1 MNDKSRIPWHREI
14 LSNIGFYGIIF
25 LLGAASF
32 VAAFFYYDAAL
43 LDNPYGF
50 SHRVEKLAYG
60 VGCLVAFNVVVLIRL
75 CRKSIM

>member
-14 LSNIGFYGIIF
+14 LSHFGLYGIIF

-43 LDNPYGF
+43 LD
-50 SHRVEKLAYG
+50 HRVEKLAYG